1 MPKILSEEEKKK
13 REQLILENA
22 IKMFDSSSFSEIT
35 MNALARK
42 CNIAKGTLFNYFPT
56 KETLFARIL
65 YNEYTE
71 WGAHELEAIKEH
83 DTFTKESYKKFIL
96 EQTKYLLKY
105 RMRMIRLV
113 SMKRSIINKN
123 IAPEILADE
132 IEALDNTIHQLSL
145 ITERKIDF
153 LTESKIYNLYMARH
167 VIITGAFDLATS
179 PHNIEKLMEIN
190 KTNLAVVE
198 FESTVLKMTE
208 EYLTLYCH

>member
-1 MPKILSEEEKKK
+1 MPKILSEEEKKE
-13 REQLILENA
+13 REQQILKNA
-22 IKMFDSSSFSEIT
+22 MELFDSSSFSEIT

-56 KETLFARIL
+56 KETLFSRIL
-65 YNEYTE
+65 YNEYSE
-71 WGAHELEAIKEH
+71 WGVQELEAIKRH
-83 DTFTKESYKKFIL
+83 DTFTKESYKIFIL
-96 EQTKYLLKY
+96 DQTKYLLKY

-123 IAPEILADE
+123 IAPEILAEE
-132 IEALDNTIHQLSL
+132 IESLDNIIHQLSL

-153 LTESKIYNLYMARH
+153 LTQYKIYNLYMARH
-167 VIITGAFDLATS
+167 VIMTGAYDLATS
-179 PHNIEKLMEIN
+179 PNNIEKLMEIN

-208 EYLTLYCH
+208 EYLTLFCR

>member
-1 MPKILSEEEKKK
+1 MPKILSEDEKNK

-22 IKMFDSSSFSEIT
+22 MELYDSSSFSEIT

-42 CNIAKGTLFNYFPT
+42 CNIAKGTLFNHFPT

-65 YNEYTE
+65 YSEYSE
-71 WGAHELEAIKEH
+71 WGAQELEAIKKH

-96 EQTKYLLKY
+96 DQTKYLLKY

-123 IAPEILADE
+123 VAPEILAEE
-132 IEALDNTIHQLSL
+132 IEVLDKTIHQLSL
-145 ITERKIDF
+145 ITEQKINF
-153 LTESKIYNLYMARH
+153 LTENKIYNLYMARH
-167 VIITGAFDLATS
+167 VIITGAYDLATS
-179 PHNIEKLMEIN
+179 PHNIEKLMEIK

-198 FESTVLKMTE
+198 FESTVLKMTD
-208 EYLTLYCH
+208 EYLTLYCR